1 MKNFLYITNRYDA
14 VPAGGTQIARSHYE
28 ILRCISSQGKGD
40 MISLLNSYQKEILE
54 PGKISVRAW
63 RSNFSTLMSFVT
75 GKRTFISQ
83 YCAEAENDILRIV
96 REGSYDFIW
105 FDDSIYGSTV
115 RKIKRLCPEIPVF
128 VFYHV
133 VIPGSLR
140 EALRQSGRKIRGVR
154 KLSEYAN
161 FIRQQ
166 KLSALHADVN
176 VLLNERDSATFTE
189 IYGQRNQLMLPAC
202 FIDTANIEPIEKIPG
217 EFNIF
222 FVGLGGHSPN
232 TDGIRWFAGNVLPG
246 LRPEAK
252 LSVVGTNMDKN
263 LKDAPEIRDNPRITV
278 KGRVES
284 LDPYYNSADVV
295 IVPIFSG
302 AGMMTKVAEAL
313 MYGKNI
319 LATGHALNGYDGLEK
334 CRCDTAEDFIA
345 RINSMIETGSQ
356 RYNPAMRKIYEEK
369 YSLPAMEN
377 ILREYLREKGI

>member
-1 MKNFLYITNRYDA
+1 MKNFLYIANRYDA

-28 ILRCISSQGKGD
+28 ILRSLASGHIV
-40 MISLLNSYQKEILE
+40 SLLNKKQEEKSE
-54 PGKISVRAW
+54 PGKTSIKCSRSKLSSLISILA
-63 RSNFSTLMSFVT
+63 
-75 GKRTFISQ
+75 GKRTYMAH
-83 YCAEAENDILRIV
+83 YCAGAENDIISIV

-105 FDDSIYGSTV
+105 FDDCIYGSTI
-115 RKIKRLCPEIPVF
+115 RKIKQLRPEIPVF
-128 VFYHV
+128 VFYHIV
-133 VIPGSLR
+133 MPGSLR
-140 EALRQSGRKIRGVR
+140 EVLRQNRRKIRGVLGLL
-154 KLSEYAN
+154 KYAN

-166 KLSALHADVN
+166 KLSAEYADVN

-189 IYGQRNQLMLPAC
+189 NYGQRNQLMLPAC

-232 TDGIRWFAGNVLPG
+232 TDGIRWFAREVMPAI
-246 LRPEAK
+246 RPEAK
-252 LSVVGTNMDKN
+252 LSVVGTNMDKK
-263 LKDAPEIRDNPRITV
+263 LKDAPEIRDNPRITL

>member
-1 MKNFLYITNRYDA
+1 MKNFLYIANRYDA
-14 VPAGGTQIARSHYE
+14 HPAGGTQIARSHYK
-28 ILRCISSQGKGD
+28 ILCSIAAEGTV
-40 MISLLNSYQKEILE
+40 ISLLGKDKEERPE

-63 RSNFSTLMSFVT
+63 RSRLSSAVGAVT
-75 GKRTFISQ
+75 GKRTYMAH

-105 FDDSIYGSTV
+105 FDDCIYGSTI
-115 RKIKRLCPEIPVF
+115 RKIKQFRPEIPVF
-128 VFYHV
+128 VFYHIV
-133 VIPGSLR
+133 MPGSLR
-140 EALRQSGRKIRGVR
+140 EVLRQNRRKIRGVLGLL
-154 KLSEYAN
+154 KYAN

-176 VLLNERDSATFTE
+176 VLLNERDSATFTK
-189 IYGQRNQLMLPAC
+189 IYGQRNQLMFPAC
-202 FIDTANIEPIEKIPG
+202 FADTANIEPAEKISG
-217 EFNIF
+217 EFNMF
-222 FVGLGGHSPN
+222 FVGLGGHDPN
-232 TDGIRWFAGNVLPG
+232 IEGIRWFAREVMPAI
-246 LRPEAK
+246 RPEAK

-263 LKDAPEIRDNPRITV
+263 LKDAPEIKDNPRITV